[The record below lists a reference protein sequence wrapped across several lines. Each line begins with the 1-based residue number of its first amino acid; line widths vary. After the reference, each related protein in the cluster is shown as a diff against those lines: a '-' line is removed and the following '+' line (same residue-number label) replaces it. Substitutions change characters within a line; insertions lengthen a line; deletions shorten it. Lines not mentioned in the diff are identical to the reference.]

1 MNTDAKIVSA
11 VINPSLKDIIFT
23 LDDGS
28 LYKNPG
34 YGSTHYSQRY
44 THEMYYDTLVRVANN
59 VCPNNITYTE

>member
-23 LDDGS
+23 HDDGS

-34 YGSTHYSQRY
+34 YGSTH
-44 THEMYYDTLVRVANN
+44 
-59 VCPNNITYTE
+59 

>member
-34 YGSTHYSQRY
+34 YGSTHESQR
-44 THEMYYDTLVRVANN
+44 
-59 VCPNNITYTE
+59 